1 MAFSTGAL
9 YYVPFRSL
17 SISKFPCTNGCIGE
31 GGGGAGELVL
41 LLPLG
46 VWGRGGA
53 GELELT
59 PPLAVAGWLNS
70 RPHKSIPLK
79 THTGVT
85 QLMSCG
91 VS

>member
-1 MAFSTGAL
+1 MAVLGR
-9 YYVPFRSL
+9 V
-17 SISKFPCTNGCIGE
+17 
-31 GGGGAGELVL
+31 GGGAGELVL

-53 GELELT
+53 GELLLFL
-59 PPLAVAGWLNS
+59 PLAVAGWLNS